1 MVYKLE
7 ESLGKTLYGLYS
19 SRDSKNKTV
28 FARQLEEILNIML
41 RQFLYILNIKKKLEL
56 VSVCKCQN

>member
-28 FARQLEEILNIML
+28 FARQLEEANSEHNVKAVFIYFEYL
-41 RQFLYILNIKKKLEL
+41 KKSRIGKRM
-56 VSVCKCQN
+56 